1 MGMTQMVLLLE
12 QNQQFNRNL
21 NLSMGMPSSPVLKE
35 RPLMASKISLP
46 GLPT

>member
-1 MGMTQMVLLLE
+1 MVLLLE
-12 QNQQFNRNL
+12 LNQQFNQNPS
-21 NLSMGMPSSPVLKE
+21 LSMGTPSSLVLKE